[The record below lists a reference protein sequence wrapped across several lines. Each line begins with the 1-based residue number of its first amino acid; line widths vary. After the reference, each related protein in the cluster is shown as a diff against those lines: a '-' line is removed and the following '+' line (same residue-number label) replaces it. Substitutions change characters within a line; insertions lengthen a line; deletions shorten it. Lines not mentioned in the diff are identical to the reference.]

1 MKLYQDFI
9 NITPDAYRRNP
20 SRYFLFDGRR
30 VEENEIP
37 AEIRDRV
44 IQMST
49 KEYLDSTPPTNLA
62 TENDFCSIFS
72 SKPATIKKYSTIG
85 VPALAFKE
93 ITNQAPDVTEQFVS
107 EDTDPDRVYIGIF
120 LKPDI
125 PSLRLS
131 SISIVTR
138 VPLDPIDFSTLDP
151 NHPVAPVPT
160 PKTLQVFG
168 TKSDTLEQAIWTPVT
183 GRILVSSDTWN
194 FMRQTTL
201 PCISDDLD
209 PKAIQAYRGFKVVF
223 LEWDYSHARDDDRL
237 PGISRIQF
245 NFIQEDIDIIKSCVR
260 YVLPAM
266 RADDGICI
274 VGYDKH
280 PEEGILEAEEV
291 SQPTLEL
298 SQELMDKAIE
308 QVKDTCIKEIQD
320 ALIEQVVTAA
330 RNVSTEIVNDALKRA
345 DTTITE
351 RADKTAKMIKKEV
364 ETLHNQADSRIK
376 NLLSHDSIAA
386 ILKEDPTVTALQSRL
401 DDVDQLKET
410 IVNIRDYTNSVVSEL
425 QSKLDDVNRLSMTV
439 ANICDY
445 TNLVVLEDFKVEN
458 DVYKKPL
465 KKMSGISKFFVVNDP
480 KSTRKPYPLEISID
494 TSSHAEGDII
504 EIINMR
510 SDGGEVKICLD
521 NGLFSIVNKGK
532 TYGNLTDISLTE
544 RGETVVLYNFADT
557 WTGKITD

>member
-1 MKLYQDFI
+1 MKLGQDFTD
-9 NITPDAYRRNP
+9 ITPEAYRSDP

-30 VEENEIP
+30 VDENEIP
-37 AEIRDRV
+37 PEIKDRV

-62 TENDFCSIFS
+62 VENDFCSIFS
-72 SKPATIKKYSTIG
+72 SKPATIEKYSTIG

-107 EDTDPDRVYIGIF
+107 SDTESGGVYIGIF

-131 SISIVTR
+131 SLSIVTR
-138 VPLDPIDFSTLDP
+138 VPLDPIDFTTLDP

-168 TKSDTLEQAIWTPVT
+168 TKSETLEYAKWVPIT
-183 GRILVSSDTWN
+183 GRILISSDAWN
-194 FMRQTTL
+194 FMRPTTFS
-201 PCISDDLD
+201 CISEDTDLKSL
-209 PKAIQAYRGFKVVF
+209 PAYRGFKVVF
-223 LEWDYSHARDDDRL
+223 LEWDYSHAREDDRL

-245 NFIQEDIDIIKSCVR
+245 NFVQEDIDIIKSCVR

-266 RADDGICI
+266 RAEDGICI

-280 PEEGILEAEEV
+280 PEISEEE
-291 SQPTLEL
+291 PERMTITF
-298 SQELMDKAIE
+298 SQELVDKTIE

-320 ALIEQVVTAA
+320 VLIEQVVTAA
-330 RNVSTEIVNDALKRA
+330 RKVSTEIVNEALKKA
-345 DTTITE
+345 DATISE
-351 RADKTAKMIKKEV
+351 KADKTAKMIKKEV

-376 NLLSHDSIAA
+376 NLLSHDNMASMIKA
-386 ILKEDPTVTALQSRL
+386 DS
-401 DDVDQLKET
+401 T
-410 IVNIRDYTNSVVSEL
+410 IVAL
-425 QSKLDDVNRLSMTV
+425 QSKLNDVDRLKEAVT
-439 ANICDY
+439 NIHDY

-458 DVYKKPL
+458 GVYKKPL
-465 KKMSGISKFFVVNDP
+465 KKMAGISKFFVVNDP
-480 KSTRKPYPLEISID
+480 KSTRQSYPLEVSID
-494 TSSHAEGDII
+494 TSSHTEGDII

-521 NGLFSIVNKGK
+521 HGLMSIVTKGK
-532 TYGNLTDISLTE
+532 TYSNLIDISLTE

-557 WTGKITD
+557 WTGKVTN